1 MRHSLDKY
9 NRLLTEQ
16 VGNNSYGM
24 QILNTIQDCASDTM
38 GYRPNGTYGILPP
51 GSLCA
56 YTPILKMCSHDTTGT
71 QNVTG
76 TSCRHY
82 EHKALGTS
90 SHSNWDYGGVGTSEL
105 YQIGDCFSWMNS
117 TGIECIV
124 GFSAV
129 LAQTMHRQ
137 LKTCT
142 DCGLDANTNNI
153 PDCIDCDGQV
163 FNGNIPG
170 CLDCTTC
177 SNYGGNLSPPVDMD
191 DGSCLGCTDSTA
203 TNYNPNAQI
212 DDGNCVY
219 VGGCTDSTATNYDPA
234 AITDD
239 GSCEGCMDPWAQ
251 NHCGLCTIDDGSC
264 TYMPILG
271 CMDPLAL
278 NFNANATVD
287 DGSCTY
293 TPITTP
299 VGVENP
305 LTVLTHANPTIETKY
320 CSCCEEGGGGFS
332 ISTPIPINDLCA
344 QFNDP
349 SNGISNCVE
358 TTKWNKEDCEERELP
373 EKFSCDR
380 KTGNCYPD
388 PTGPFIT
395 MADCKK
401 ECRPDRGGD
410 RWMCEGGNCYPN
422 PNGQFTTQQDCE
434 AKCGNDER
442 LKEEINRIK
451 ELLH

>member
-16 VGNNSYGM
+16 
-24 QILNTIQDCASDTM
+24 
-38 GYRPNGTYGILPP
+38 
-51 GSLCA
+51 
-56 YTPILKMCSHDTTGT
+56 
-71 QNVTG
+71 
-76 TSCRHY
+76 TSIIYAGHVDIEVCNCDN
-82 EHKALGTS
+82 LGTS
-90 SHSNWDYGGVGTSEL
+90 VCSQFMGWSPNQGWNHGHMTIDGRTPVVGDKFRSGGPNQYGSTMVTYKVVAVNSYWDANDCGDWNYGTSWSSPGSFNAGGG
-105 YQIGDCFSWMNS
+105 QSCADRNFSN
-117 TGIECIV
+117 
-124 GFSAV
+124 
-129 LAQTMHRQ
+129 
-137 LKTCT
+137 
-142 DCGLDANTNNI
+142 DCGPAPDVECFTCNNNQIDSAFFPNPTGCPSGWNTLPPFDPSSCV
-153 PDCIDCDGQV
+153 PDV
-163 FNGNIPG
+163 A
-170 CLDCTTC
+170 
-177 SNYGGNLSPPVDMD
+177 
-191 DGSCLGCTDSTA
+191 GCTD
-203 TNYNPNAQI
+203 TN
-212 DDGNCVY
+212 
-219 VGGCTDSTATNYDPA
+219 ATNYDSA

-264 TYMPILG
+264 TYMSILG

-278 NFNANATVD
+278 NFNTNATVD